1 MSDERIARFQKMVE
15 QFPGS
20 ELPRFS
26 LGQALLEA
34 GRFDEAADTFAEVAR
49 INPSYMMAFVH
60 RTRALMELERWSDAA
75 EACRTAISLAVAQ
88 GHSGPRAEC
97 EMMLAEIED
106 ELG

>member
-1 MSDERIARFQKMVE
+1 MTDDRIARFRKMAD
-15 QFPGS
+15 QFPTS

-34 GRFDEAADTFAEVAR
+34 RRWGEAEETFAEVIR

-75 EACRTAISLAVAQ
+75 DACRTAISLAISQ

-97 EMMLAEIED
+97 EQLLAEIED